1 MGALPCPFLK
11 VRKNG
16 SDSVHLS
23 VKISIQNVVLWVSRK
38 PPKFYPAM
46 PFFLKFLTRCLSKCP
61 NSPKIALVAR
71 KLCLPSVARFKLLYW
86 IPKRNS
92 LLDKWLSFN
101 KCSFPIDFAINM
113 SAWCSERT
121 TQPETIPFSLVVT
134 VYWYIYIFLY
144 AKNITFI
151 CVSPLLLLLFFIIF
165 IVLLPFS
172 MNFEFKFDLN
182 FNSISFF
189 HVNSKISL
197 GFFLIKEKSLGLSEL
212 VSKIQ
217 EIWPCIE

>member
-1 MGALPCPFLK
+1 MFFCEYCKIFKKNIFIDHLSGVQQQGEGGRPPLPFFKSHKKCPDFG
-11 VRKNG
+11 KNG

-92 LLDKWLSFN
+92 LFDKWLSFN
-101 KCSFPIDFAINM
+101 KCFFPIDFAINI
-113 SAWCSERT
+113 STWCSERT
-121 TQPETIPFSLVVT
+121 TQPETIPFSLVGR
-134 VYWYIYIFLY
+134 VYWYIYIFY
-144 AKNITFI
+144 
-151 CVSPLLLLLFFIIF
+151 
-165 IVLLPFS
+165 
-172 MNFEFKFDLN
+172 MQ
-182 FNSISFF
+182 
-189 HVNSKISL
+189 KI
-197 GFFLIKEKSLGLSEL
+197 
-212 VSKIQ
+212 
-217 EIWPCIE
+217 

>member
-1 MGALPCPFLK
+1 MFFCEYCKIFKKNIFIDHLSGVQQQGEGGRPPLPFFKSHKKCPDFG
-11 VRKNG
+11 KNG

-92 LLDKWLSFN
+92 LL
-101 KCSFPIDFAINM
+101 
-113 SAWCSERT
+113 
-121 TQPETIPFSLVVT
+121 
-134 VYWYIYIFLY
+134 
-144 AKNITFI
+144 
-151 CVSPLLLLLFFIIF
+151 LFFIIF

-197 GFFLIKEKSLGLSEL
+197 GFFLIK
-212 VSKIQ
+212 
-217 EIWPCIE
+217 